1 MAWLVKSVMFLEV
14 TKGPEKGHLFGQH
27 LCLQQQ
33 LQSGVLWRR
42 GWMVHPLLSQ
52 LKHLLPN
59 LQLNN
64 YKPKHS
70 LSYASKAKIQLP
82 PNRQVR
88 DSSLRN
94 KWAKDGVSRII
105 AIITLEERPICK
117 SGLIIKVVAIRL
129 HLELLISYF
138 GHSPA
143 SLKTV
148 LQADTEKRVFWFCA

>member
-14 TKGPEKGHLFGQH
+14 TKGPVKGHLFGQH

-42 GWMVHPLLSQ
+42 GWTVHPLLSQ

-94 KWAKDGVSRII
+94 KWTEDGVSRII

-117 SGLIIKVVAIRL
+117 SGLIIKVVAIGL
-129 HLELLISYF
+129 HLELPISYF

-143 SLKTV
+143 SLKTF